1 MTEKENNQIFTLPVD
16 YVHEILE
23 ETKVQISVGKD
34 LLVGFFDDPPL
45 NENLVTLIIEILWS
59 NFSILKLLDEEID
72 TAVFHKNEETG
83 EQEFLLEENSINV
96 LQQLMLA
103 RYYANMAL
111 NKLSH
116 SMSMH

>member
-1 MTEKENNQIFTLPVD
+1 MTENENNLIFTLPVG

-23 ETKVQISVGKD
+23 ETKVQINVGKD
-34 LLVGFFDDPPL
+34 LLGDFFSDTPSNKNLIPL
-45 NENLVTLIIEILWS
+45 VVEILWS
-59 NFSILKLLDEEID
+59 NFSILKLLDEEIE
-72 TAVFHKNEETG
+72 TAVFRKNEKTG
-83 EQEFLLEENSINV
+83 EEEFLLEENSINV

-103 RYYANMAL
+103 RYYSNITL